1 MARVYRDGIRTAPY
15 AGALTT
21 AAPVRATAQ
30 RSRGVAAVVFAVLA
44 VLPGVIVLL
53 GVVLVAS
60 VVFVFSPV
68 SFS

>member
-1 MARVYRDGIRTAPY
+1 M
-15 AGALTT
+15 TT
-21 AAPVRATAQ
+21 AAPARATAQ
-30 RSRGVAAVVFAVLA
+30 RSWGVAAVVIAVLA

-68 SFS
+68 SFL